1 MRPGQMLMAS
11 QISIEEAVSPDAVA
25 GVRALLL
32 EYEAEIG
39 VDLCFQGFQE
49 ELVSLPGNYAR
60 PNGRLFIARSGKEA
74 VGCIALRPLQHG
86 DAEMKRL
93 YVRPSARA
101 RGLGKLL
108 ANALIEAAR
117 KIGYKRVLL
126 DTLPTMA
133 SAQALYRSLGFV
145 EIEAYCYN
153 PVPGARYFALEL

>member
-1 MRPGQMLMAS
+1 MLMPP
-11 QISIEEAVSPDAVA
+11 QVSIEEAVSPTALA
-25 GVRALLL
+25 EVRALLL
-32 EYEAEIG
+32 EYEADIG

-49 ELVSLPGNYAR
+49 ELASLPGNYAR
-60 PNGRLFIARSGKEA
+60 PEGRLFIARSGKEA
-74 VGCIALRPLQHG
+74 LGCIALRPLQGG

-101 RGLGKLL
+101 RGLGRLL
-108 ANALIEAAR
+108 VSSLIEAAR
-117 KIGYKRVLL
+117 NVGYKRVVL

-145 EIEAYCYN
+145 EIEPYCYN

>member
-1 MRPGQMLMAS
+1 VTLLIAPR
-11 QISIEEAVSPDAVA
+11 ISIEEAESPHAVA
-25 GVRALLL
+25 EVRALLL
-32 EYEAEIG
+32 EYEADTG

-49 ELVSLPGNYAR
+49 ELASLPGSYSR

-74 VGCIALRPLQHG
+74 IGCIALRPLQHG

-101 RGLGKLL
+101 RGVGQLL
-108 ANALIEAAR
+108 VNCLIEAAR
-117 KIGYKRVLL
+117 EIGYKRVLL

-133 SAQALYRSLGFV
+133 RAQALYRSLGFV

-153 PVPGARYFALEL
+153 PVPGAQYFALEL